1 MAIGGEARRPRNG
14 GKRPLLPT
22 GRQKRLLAGLADAGG
37 YPTVGDLL
45 RRFGSEVEEFTRR
58 DAERVLTAIYLRPRV
73 PPYDG
78 GARGG

>member
-1 MAIGGEARRPRNG
+1 MVVRRGGRGMVGNG
-14 GKRPLLPT
+14 LCC
-22 GRQKRLLAGLADAGG
+22 LLAGLADAGG